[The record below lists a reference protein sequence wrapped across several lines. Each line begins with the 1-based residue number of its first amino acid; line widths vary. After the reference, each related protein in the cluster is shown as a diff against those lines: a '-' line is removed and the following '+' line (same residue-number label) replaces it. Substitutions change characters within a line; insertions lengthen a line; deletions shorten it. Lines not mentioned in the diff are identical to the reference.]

1 MKDTPERVTRWQQEP
16 LAWLVFGLPL
26 GTIVACALLYAIASR
41 HSDSLVVDDYY
52 KRGLE
57 INKRLDRE
65 AEATRRGLA
74 VVVDTLRDG
83 LLEFTLSATDTDSS
97 PDSLDV
103 RLAHATRGQ
112 EDQLLLA
119 RHAGG
124 GRYVSTPTT
133 LEAGPWYVDVSTP
146 AWRIVTRHLVAQI
159 ERVKLD

>member
-1 MKDTPERVTRWQQEP
+1 MKDSPEPVTRWQQEP
-16 LAWLVFGLPL
+16 LAWLVFGVPL

-65 AEATRRGLA
+65 AEATRLGLA

-83 LLEFTLSATDTDSS
+83 LLEFTLSANDPSGS
-97 PDSLDV
+97 PDTLDV

-119 RHAGG
+119 RHAGA
-124 GRYVSTPTT
+124 GRYVSTPAK

-146 AWRIVTRHLVAQI
+146 TWRIVSRHLVARI
-159 ERVKLD
+159 DRARLD

>member
-1 MKDTPERVTRWQQEP
+1 MKDPLEPITRWHQEP

-26 GTIVACALLYAIASR
+26 GTIVACALLFAIASR
-41 HSDSLVVDDYY
+41 HSDTLVVDDYY

-65 AEATRRGLA
+65 AEATRLGLA

-83 LLEFTLSATDTDSS
+83 LLEFTLTATDSS
-97 PDSLDV
+97 SLPDNLDV
-103 RLAHATRGQ
+103 HLAHATRGQ
-112 EDQLLLA
+112 EDQLILA
-119 RHAGG
+119 RHAGA

-146 AWRIVTRHLVAQI
+146 AWRVVTRHLVARS
-159 ERVKLD
+159 EVRLD